1 MHVYWLY
8 VPRGAPR
15 AHDQLDTSKYYYNWQ
30 LVLLVVTSSSSSS
43 ITQN

>member
-30 LVLLVVTSSSSSS
+30 LVLLVVVVVSLKTS
-43 ITQN
+43 TT